1 MVIFLFVI
9 INIMKNYQ
17 FLPESYTAY
26 RAKIGLGDQAGKYL
40 TENSELVLDWP
51 YKDCILTGNQDKET
65 AKRDEFFY
73 HPVLQ
78 AEKVQRLLEPKVFTD
93 WKRYNSHGEHEAK
106 MIKFDDNFV
115 IKGNNLIVLHSLK
128 ARYAGR
134 VKLVYIDVPFN
145 TGKDTFSYNDSFAH
159 STWLTFMKS
168 RLEIAKQLLCVDGS
182 ILIQADWHE
191 VHYLK
196 VLCDEIF
203 GRENLINEIIWCYTG
218 PGSPHMKQ
226 LNRKHDTILWYAKN
240 PEDYTFNAE
249 QIRVPYADPHQSMRQ
264 ALSDGATWTKEDE
277 AAMRARGR
285 IPDDWWDDIP
295 VAVRAKV
302 DGEKRTGYTTEKPFR
317 LLDRLI
323 KMASN
328 EGDLVL
334 DFFAGS
340 GTTLYS
346 AARLKRRFIGVEQL
360 RGAYRLTVN
369 RLREVGNFVTCSL
382 KNDAASFLERL
393 EMADAD
399 ETKKLLEELLSSPFL
414 SYKAHPEKLQ
424 LDEFC
429 QLDLNAQKAI
439 LVELVEQNMLYVN
452 YADIDDADYKIS
464 AEDKKLNT
472 EFYGR

>member
-1 MVIFLFVI
+1 
-9 INIMKNYQ
+9 MKNYQ
-17 FLPESYTAY
+17 FLPKSYTTY
-26 RAKIGLGDQAGKYL
+26 RTKIGLGEQNGKYL
-40 TENSELVLDWP
+40 TESSEIVLNWP
-51 YKDCILTGNQDKET
+51 YKDCVLAGNQDKE
-65 AKRDEFFY
+65 AARRNEIFY
-73 HPVLQ
+73 HPILQ

-128 ARYAGR
+128 AHYAGQ
-134 VKLVYIDVPFN
+134 VKLIYIDVPFN
-145 TGKDTFSYNDSFAH
+145 TGKDTFNYNDSFAH
-159 STWLTFMKS
+159 STWLTFMKN
-168 RLEIAKQLLCVDGS
+168 RLEVAKQLLSANGS

-191 VHYLK
+191 IHYLK
-196 VLCDEIF
+196 VLCDEIL
-203 GRENLINEIIWCYTG
+203 GRENLINEIVWCYTG

-240 PEDYTFNAE
+240 AEDYTFNAE
-249 QIRVPYADPHQSMRQ
+249 QIRVPYADPHQSLRQ

-285 IPDDWWDDIP
+285 VPDDWWDDIP

-302 DGEKRTGYTTEKPFR
+302 DGEKRTGYTTEKPFK

-382 KNDAASFLERL
+382 KTDAANFLERL
-393 EMADAD
+393 EIADTD
-399 ETKKLLEELLSSPFL
+399 ETGKMLEELLSSPFL
-414 SYKAHPEKLQ
+414 SYQVQPEKLNAT
-424 LDEFC
+424 EFRK
-429 QLDLNAQKAI
+429 LDLEEQKAI
-439 LVELVEQNMLYVN
+439 LAELVDQNMLYVN

-464 AEDKKLNT
+464 AEDKKLNA